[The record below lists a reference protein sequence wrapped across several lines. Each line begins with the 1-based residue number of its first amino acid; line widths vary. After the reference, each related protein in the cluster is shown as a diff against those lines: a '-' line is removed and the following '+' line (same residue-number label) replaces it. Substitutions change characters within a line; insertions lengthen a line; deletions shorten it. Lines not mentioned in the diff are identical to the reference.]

1 LISTAA
7 MLHGGSARFERLLA
21 QLSEEHDLE
30 LKILQETNRQ
40 LQEEIRSLKSLPQE
54 TARPALREVGL
65 AVDPPDRPNLELE
78 IEKLR
83 DETAAAA
90 DSFAFSSPSP
100 SQSLRIG
107 GAETTAVELTVYSV
121 QGLPDALIQK
131 GGGGPSTISKCRI
144 STNIGL
150 QIKAT
155 EWTALNQEPGRP
167 GECHDSSLWGAVWG
181 PHGASMS
188 CFAQVDDLPD
198 KLELNLEINGYGH
211 SVAIA
216 LVEVNA
222 DKQLWKLDNGGH
234 VEAKVLVTRP
244 RRRSMSGFSQASGEP
259 AANTSRGSKTRRSSL
274 QSCVAVD
281 LPPMLTSRTENGSSL
296 LTRLEKQFDI
306 EDAGA
311 KVIMPNDLLAAM
323 KTSRKT
329 QTTMPQ
335 LPTLLNTEELEEVI
349 MELRRIHQ
357 TIFEKGPRTSLQ
369 GKAHQAF
376 QPVISWKA
384 FQECLLVE
392 DLPSFASG
400 RVALNLFAVQ
410 QALLGDAVPTTGA
423 TKALLTAYEDVQKP
437 SKPTSRW
444 VSVVSGMSTAAII
457 LSFVLMGLS
466 LDNWPDWAGWMV
478 FEALFASIF
487 VLEIVVKCVVLGPG
501 SYFCGAERWWNWLDV
516 GLTLAAVLDL
526 FLNLIFQN
534 SSRAK
539 IILVLRGLRLA
550 RVARLAKLINM
561 PLLQELANIVSGFL
575 ISVRSLFWVVVTLS
589 VVVYVCALALRS
601 LVQSFAHPDTTEKC
615 GSGDDLDMSSD
626 NVPLGCGRSLTMIF
640 SNGFGLRFDILYAFS
655 MVCVLFGLFN
665 IITAIFVEATLNGL
679 KETETQRK
687 YAKAYETSYMTEQ
700 LAKLVVCVASQ
711 TQMMRSRKTIRGLNS
726 DESSDEDEPGAQ
738 GGEIYLSEEEFNH
751 VIRSPEVRQLLD
763 SLDVVVEPRPGVFDA
778 FNAEED
784 GAVSMSEIVSG
795 LMRLRGDLNKVD
807 IVITQMALENLH
819 KKQVALMSQMS
830 ALQDGHARVWQV
842 VEKASESVA
851 VGTRLSEHIA
861 KGVRRLSG
869 ELEIQESV
877 TLK

>member
-1 LISTAA
+1 